1 MDFVKERCF
10 SERERP
16 ENDRQWLG
24 IAFNAKSVSRETKIA
39 KHRGGFVSETTLEH
53 L

>member
-10 SERERP
+10 SERP
-16 ENDRQWLG
+16 E